1 MDLIEQ
7 YLRELKSLFWD
18 NNMSPDDYQ
27 LERLANYA
35 LLVVQKNEAI
45 NLISRKDTE
54 NIIENHVF
62 ISALVTNYIC
72 EKPQRFLDIG
82 TGGGFPG
89 IPIAILKPMM
99 RGILADS
106 TGKKIDAV
114 MEFIKKLKLSN
125 VKAVNDRVES
135 PTFIETYK
143 ESFDLFVSRAT
154 VPLSVLVRYSL
165 PLMKEKAKILALKG
179 GNLDDE
185 IKEAET
191 KYRSKIKSATV
202 VDLKYKPTN
211 LRNEKDKKLIIL
223 ELMR

>member
-1 MDLIEQ
+1 MELIEQ
-7 YLRELKSLFWD
+7 YLRELKSLFWE

-35 LLVVQKNEAI
+35 MLVVQKNEAI

-72 EKPQRFLDIG
+72 DKPKKFLDIG

-89 IPIAILKPMM
+89 IPIAILKPLL
-99 RGILADS
+99 RGVLADS
-106 TGKKIDAV
+106 IGKKIDSV
-114 MEFIKKLKLSN
+114 DEFIKKLKLSN
-125 VKAVNDRVES
+125 VKTVNDRVEN
-135 PTFIETYK
+135 PAFIEAYK
-143 ESFDLFVSRAT
+143 ESFDIFVSRAT
-154 VPLSVLVRYSL
+154 VPVSVLVRYAL
-165 PLMKEKAKILALKG
+165 PLMQEKAKILAIKG
-179 GNLDDE
+179 GNLDSE

-191 KYRSKIKSATV
+191 KYKSKIRSATV

-223 ELMR
+223 ELIR